1 MKEESRM
8 LKCLENMH
16 KLSEFK
22 FWFKPTQNPS
32 ILKIVSIDTQSEVGT
47 YNTITK
53 DMNDLSI
60 LPSAEL
66 DTSAEMYLT
75 RPEALIG
82 TKVINNQPIKQISMN
97 KLVDNYNSLL
107 AGAILG
113 RSNKSTDAESIAIKR
128 IESTINWLASTDF
141 YRAPASTIYHDACA
155 AGLLY
160 HSLKVYDNIVDLYKL
175 DIFYN
180 KVDLF
185 SATLVALT
193 HDWCKINLY
202 STELRNR
209 KIPDTGEWT
218 QVEVYTRDQ
227 KGVPLGHG
235 TSSMFLTNRCVP
247 LSVEESL
254 AIRWHMGS
262 YNTCPSESF
271 ELENANENYPL
282 VRMLQ
287 FADQLACVKY

>member
-1 MKEESRM
+1 M
-8 LKCLENMH
+8 LECLEN
-16 KLSEFK
+16 LYPISK
-22 FWFKPTQNPS
+22 FNYWFKPTNDPA
-32 ILKIVSIDTQSEVGT
+32 ILKVLYVDNANEIGT

-53 DMNDLSI
+53 ESDCLAISNKLQND
-60 LPSAEL
+60 
-66 DTSAEMYLT
+66 AEMYLN
-75 RPEALIG
+75 RPEALVG
-82 TKVINNQPIKQISMN
+82 TKVINNQPIDQINMN
-97 KLVDNYNSLL
+97 KLVDDYNSLL

-113 RSNKSTDAESIAIKR
+113 RSKKTSDAESTAVKR

-141 YRAPASTIYHDACA
+141 YRSPASTIYHDACA

-185 SATLVALT
+185 SAALVALT

-209 KIPDTGEWT
+209 KIPGTNEWT

-235 TSSMFLTNRCVP
+235 TSSMFLTNRCIP
-247 LSVEESL
+247 LTVEESL
-254 AIRWHMGS
+254 AIRWHMGN
-262 YNTCPSESF
+262 YNSCPTESF